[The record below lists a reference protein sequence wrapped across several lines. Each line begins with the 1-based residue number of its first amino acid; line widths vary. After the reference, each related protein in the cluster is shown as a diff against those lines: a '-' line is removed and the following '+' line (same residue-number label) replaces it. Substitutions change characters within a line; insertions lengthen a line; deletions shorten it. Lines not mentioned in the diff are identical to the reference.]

1 MSCQAKFGRGLA
13 NLHRLLRGDFIF
25 KINTEIFRNGCGWPL
40 PRGVIKFFNL
50 GLVVA
55 SIVYFCARAWG
66 DQSVSLAWDP
76 SRDPSVAGYR
86 LHVGPT
92 SGHYTAS
99 YDVGTNT
106 VYRLTGLKEGQTN
119 YLAVT
124 SYDSIGAE
132 GLPSVEISYL
142 VPGLMLAALPSK
154 AGDPMRLSF
163 PVAPGHW
170 YGVQASVDL
179 KNWSTIWQ
187 TSTATSNAWVVFQDP
202 QAGSFP
208 SRYYRLAMH

>member
-1 MSCQAKFGRGLA
+1 LIIGICV
-13 NLHRLLRGDFIF
+13 NI
-25 KINTEIFRNGCGWPL
+25 
-40 PRGVIKFFNL
+40 
-50 GLVVA
+50 
-55 SIVYFCARAWG
+55 CAPARG
-66 DQSVSLAWDP
+66 DQSVSVGWDP
-76 SRDPSVAGYR
+76 SGDPSVAGYR
-86 LHVGPT
+86 LHVGPA
-92 SGHYTAS
+92 SGNYTAS

-119 YLAVT
+119 YIAVK
-124 SYDSIGAE
+124 SYDHNGVE
-132 GLPSVEISYL
+132 GLPSGEISYL

-202 QAGSFP
+202 QTGSFP